1 MGRHVV
7 DIARDRVRSDQMN
20 TDAIRTTAIIGAGI
34 MGHGIAQTLAT
45 AGYEVTITD
54 TSTAALDSVA
64 PRIER
69 NLAAFVAAGL
79 LAAGD
84 VPGILGRI
92 RTVAT
97 LEEAAAGADLVVE
110 AATED
115 QDLKRRLFNRLDAV
129 CPERTILTSNSSSLL
144 ISEFASET
152 KRQDRCILT
161 HWMNPP
167 HIVPVVEV
175 IPGRFTSQQTIEVVT
190 ATLRKAGK
198 LPVRVQR
205 EIPGYLV
212 NRIQMAMFREVW
224 SLWAQGVASAEDLDT
239 AVRGAFG
246 FRLPSVGP
254 LMANDLAGDDTTYVI
269 ARRLLPLLDSSV
281 EPARAFREMIESG
294 RYGMKTGSG
303 FYSHSQEEWDAI
315 VQQRDRDLLRQ
326 LKYVYRQPE

>member
-1 MGRHVV
+1 MKTE
-7 DIARDRVRSDQMN
+7 D
-20 TDAIRTTAIIGAGI
+20 IRTVAILGAGI
-34 MGHGIAQTLAT
+34 MGHGIAQALAT
-45 AGYEVTITD
+45 AGYDVAITD
-54 TSTAALDSVA
+54 TSPAVLNSVVA
-64 PRIER
+64 RVER
-69 NLAAFVAAGL
+69 NLGAFVDAGI
-79 LAAGD
+79 LASGD
-84 VPGILGRI
+84 VPGVLGRI
-92 RTVAT
+92 RTART
-97 LEEAAAGADLVVE
+97 LETAADCADLVVE

-115 QDLKRRLFNRLDAV
+115 QALQRQLFNRLDAV

-152 KRQDRCILT
+152 SRQDRCILT

-167 HIVPVVEV
+167 HIVPAVEV
-175 IPGRFTSQQTIEVVT
+175 IPGRFTSEQTIEVVT
-190 ATLRKAGK
+190 AMLRKAGK
-198 LPVRVQR
+198 LPVRVQK

-269 ARRLLPLLDSSV
+269 ARRLLPLLDSSI

-294 RYGMKTGSG
+294 RYGMKPGSG
-303 FYSHSQEEWDAI
+303 FYSHSEEEWNAI
-315 VQQRDRDLLRQ
+315 VERRDRDLLRQ
-326 LKYVYRQPE
+326 LKHLYRQA